1 MIANGAGPPAA
12 SAAAASI
19 PGDALDNHLFAAVD
33 IGSNSFHLIV
43 ARFEHGQLQVI
54 DRLREMVRLASGL
67 DDDGKLVDDARDRA
81 LECLARFGER
91 LSGIPGD
98 HVRALATNTL
108 RRMRDPRPFLLVA
121 ETSLGHSIEIISGHE
136 EARLIHLGVTRDL
149 PLTGVRRLIIDIGG
163 GSTELIVGV
172 GDQAEIMD
180 TVAVGCVS
188 VSEQHFPNG
197 KITRSRFKAAETAVA
212 LELRPIRD
220 TYKGA
225 GWEEVVGSSGTNRAI
240 AQVLHESGW
249 TDSGITRPALK
260 KVRQSLI
267 EGGKVSRSG
276 LPGLSDERSAV
287 FPGGVAVLSA
297 CLRNLEI
304 AQMSVS
310 DYALRE
316 GALYDLIGRVQRSD
330 PREASVAALATR
342 YGVDL
347 AQATRVR
354 SMALRGFAQ
363 VAGAWELTD
372 AMRDLLGWAAQLHE
386 VGLAIAHTD
395 YHRHGAYLAQHST
408 LNGFSREEQ
417 LILSA
422 LIFGHRRKLTS
433 RTVAKLPPRLARPVT
448 YTCVLLRMAVLLHR
462 SRQQDEVP
470 NIRWEAGSE
479 TLKLEFPKGWLE
491 THPLTGEDLER
502 EQNYLKRVG
511 IRFEVR

>member
-1 MIANGAGPPAA
+1 MTANGAGPTAES
-12 SAAAASI
+12 SAATAI
-19 PGDALDNHLFAAVD
+19 LEDAVDSQLFAAVD

-43 ARFEHGQLQVI
+43 ARFAHGQLQVI
-54 DRLREMVRLASGL
+54 DRLREMVRLASSL
-67 DDDGKLVDDARDRA
+67 DDEGNLVGQGRDRA

-91 LSGIPGD
+91 LSGIPSD

-108 RRMRDPRPFLLVA
+108 RRMRDPRPFLLIA
-121 ETSLGHSIEIISGHE
+121 ETALGHPIEIISGHE
-136 EARLIHLGVTRDL
+136 EARLIYLGVTRDL
-149 PLTGVRRLIIDIGG
+149 PLTGVRRLVIDIGG
-163 GSTELIVGV
+163 GSTEIIVGT
-172 GDQAEIMD
+172 GDQPEIMD
-180 TVAVGCVS
+180 TVAVGCVD
-188 VSEQHFPNG
+188 VSEEHFPNG

-220 TYKGA
+220 TYRGA
-225 GWEEVVGSSGTNRAI
+225 GWEEVVGSSGTNRAV
-240 AQVLHESGW
+240 AQVLQESGW
-249 TDSGITRPALK
+249 ADSSITRPAIK
-260 KVRQSLI
+260 KLRQALI
-267 EGGKVSRSG
+267 EAGKVSRSG
-276 LPGLSDERSAV
+276 LSGLSEERSAV

-297 CLRNLEI
+297 CMRNLEI
-304 AQMSVS
+304 AQISVS

-316 GALYDLIGRVQRSD
+316 GALYDVIGRVQHTD
-330 PREASVAALATR
+330 PREASVAALAAR

-347 AQATRVR
+347 AQAARVR
-354 SMALRGFAQ
+354 STALRGFAQ
-363 VAGAWELTD
+363 VAESWDLTG

-422 LIFGHRRKLTS
+422 LIFGHRRKLTA
-433 RTVAKLPPRLARPVT
+433 RTVVKLPARLARPVT
-448 YTCVLLRMAVLLHR
+448 HTCVILRIAILLHR

-470 NIRWEAGSE
+470 NIRWEAGQDV
-479 TLKLEFPKGWLE
+479 LKLKFPKGWLD

-511 IRFEVR
+511 IRLEVR